1 MNAFVVWVRAHSLLG
16 ILSTVTIKARTCFNE
31 LQSYQRIIMFAHH
44 PAAVEREV
52 LVLLYGDS
60 VCESARVFGSVD
72 GEEYWKKHC
81 YESEHEVLA
90 IEE

>member
-1 MNAFVVWVRAHSLLG
+1 
-16 ILSTVTIKARTCFNE
+16 
-31 LQSYQRIIMFAHH
+31 MFAHH